1 MPEAAYQ
8 TIDDYIA
15 QYPPAL
21 AERLGV
27 LRDTIRSAV
36 PDAEEMISWG
46 MPTFYL
52 HGNLVH
58 FAAHKKHIGL
68 YPGEDGIACFKDRFS
83 ALSFSKGAVQFPN
96 NQPLPLE
103 LVADI
108 VAFRAAQN
116 REAALK
122 KKEAEKSRRRTK
134 PD

>member
-1 MPEAAYQ
+1 MPEAVIK

-15 QYPPAL
+15 QYPPEL

-27 LRDTIRSAV
+27 LRDTIRSAA
-36 PDAEEMISWG
+36 PDAAETISWG

-68 YPGEDGIACFKDRFS
+68 YPGEEGIACFKDRFG
-83 ALSFSKGAVQFPN
+83 AMTFSKGAVQFPN

-122 KKEAEKSRRRTK
+122 KKPEKSKRIN
-134 PD
+134 